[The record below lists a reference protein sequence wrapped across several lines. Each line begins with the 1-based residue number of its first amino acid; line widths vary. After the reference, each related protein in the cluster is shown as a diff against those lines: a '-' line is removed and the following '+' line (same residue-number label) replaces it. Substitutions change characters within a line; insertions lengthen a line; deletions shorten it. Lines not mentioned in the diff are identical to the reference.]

1 MTEDN
6 IELGVC
12 NEQGF
17 RRLTPAEVKDYL
29 ASIISQYKDYFLK
42 YYSQLQICLLSD
54 LVSEVFCGENYQ
66 CVRMLV
72 KVGLPTGHH
81 LHFFFHKKKV
91 KSLILKRIL
100 TGFACCLYRSDL
112 TAATEIH
119 LFLLCLLGFF
129 LFNSHCVK
137 NIKRISLRSCSQ
149 V

>member
-42 YYSQLQICLLSD
+42 YYSQVQICLLSD
-54 LVSEVFCGENYQ
+54 LVLEFSCGENYQ

-81 LHFFFHKKKV
+81 LHFFFFFFFFKRKV

-100 TGFACCLYRSDL
+100 TVFACCLYRSDL

-129 LFNSHCVK
+129 YLT
-137 NIKRISLRSCSQ
+137 RIVLKISKE
-149 V
+149 